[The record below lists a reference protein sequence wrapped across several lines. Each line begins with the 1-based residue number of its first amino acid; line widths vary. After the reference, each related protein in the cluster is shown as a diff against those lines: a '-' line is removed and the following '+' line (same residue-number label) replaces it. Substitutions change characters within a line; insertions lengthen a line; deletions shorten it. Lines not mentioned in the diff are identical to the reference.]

1 MIFYDIL
8 CIYIYIHNYKY
19 VKYAFIYAYIY
30 IYIHDLIYVYRFFV
44 CHGSPAGELT
54 SCALDLFPQPWP
66 ILHHLKDSGATV
78 GTRSHLHC
86 TRCSWGILGLPH
98 VFLVPKP
105 AELAGNPAKLQELFA
120 KPVLKE
126 VHHPCKPTL
135 MPFVAVVLSSD

>member
-19 VKYAFIYAYIY
+19 VKYVFIYAYIY

-78 GTRSHLHC
+78 GTRSYLHC
-86 TRCSWGILGLPH
+86 TRCSWGILGLPPRI
-98 VFLVPKP
+98 FGGLN
-105 AELAGNPAKLQELFA
+105 L
-120 KPVLKE
+120 
-126 VHHPCKPTL
+126 
-135 MPFVAVVLSSD
+135 LSWQAIPPSCRSCSRSRC